1 MTQTDV
7 LTQFSH
13 HLFWDADRE
22 SIDLEQNAPYVVQRV
37 LEYGLLEDWRLL
49 RNYYGLKRIAQI
61 SMQLRSLEEKALVFI
76 CTLTNTKKDDYRCYT
91 LKQSNQQPW
100 NY

>member
-1 MTQTDV
+1 MPQTDV

-13 HLFWDADRE
+13 HLFWDTDRE
-22 SIDLEQNAPYVVQRV
+22 TIDLEKNAPFVVQRV

-49 RNYYGLKRIAQI
+49 RKYYGLERIARV

-76 CTLTNTKKDDYRCYT
+76 CTLTNTKKDDYRCYI

>member
-1 MTQTDV
+1 MSRSDI
-7 LTQFSH
+7 LSQFSR

-22 SIDLEQNAPYVVQRV
+22 AIDLEKNAPYVVQRV
-37 LEYGLLEDWRLL
+37 LEYGLLDDWRLL
-49 RNYYGLKRIAQI
+49 RKYYGLERIAQI

-76 CTLTNTKKDDYRCYT
+76 CTLTNTKKDDYRCYI
-91 LKQSNQQPW
+91 LRQSNLQPW